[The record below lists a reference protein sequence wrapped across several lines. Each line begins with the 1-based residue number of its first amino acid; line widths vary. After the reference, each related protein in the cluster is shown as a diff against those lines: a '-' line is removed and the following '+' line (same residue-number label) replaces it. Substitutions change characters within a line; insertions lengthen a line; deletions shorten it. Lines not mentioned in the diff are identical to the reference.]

1 MPLYVLLIIVVA
13 LFSIRILLN
22 YLIKCLNKKNFQST
36 INLIESISVMSDYK
50 PQIEELIE
58 YYKSINNQERV
69 QEMKELLDEINSNI
83 TSSQALVDKDVIN
96 PQS

>member
-1 MPLYVLLIIVVA
+1 
-13 LFSIRILLN
+13 
-22 YLIKCLNKKNFQST
+22 
-36 INLIESISVMSDYK
+36 MSDYK